1 MSGTI
6 FSITLVVTIFLTLD
20 VFARSSV
27 DNSLFANLPICP
39 YLSYG
44 INDYENEKC
53 QTPSMILT
61 EVKIEKEKLE
71 TNIAKNLV
79 ILVPKLMQSLDIL
92 NSPKVQFIQEH
103 TGDSRISLKE
113 IITRFEEIKN
123 KTSYQ

>member
-1 MSGTI
+1 
-6 FSITLVVTIFLTLD
+6 
-20 VFARSSV
+20 
-27 DNSLFANLPICP
+27 
-39 YLSYG
+39 
-44 INDYENEKC
+44 
-53 QTPSMILT
+53 MILT